1 MKGVDWFTV
10 RILFFSFVLVT
21 GLFLVYTGLSKK
33 ITKLASLDE
42 KVLVSLA
49 GSKKSEQLFRDE
61 MKASFELS
69 DQQRKA
75 SLKTWIEREGH
86 IDSDLEDLSNNVKKE
101 LASSN
106 HESAVT
112 RNVAEEASR
121 RLKQKVLTGP
131 DVEAVKQKDALADK
145 KLKQAKEIRNS
156 KHPAVY
162 KIFPWQ

>member
-10 RILFFSFVLVT
+10 RILFFSIVLVT
-21 GLFLVYTGLSKK
+21 GLYLVYHGLSKK
-33 ITKLASLDE
+33 ISNLASLDE

-49 GSKKSEQLFRDE
+49 GSKKSEQIFRDE
-61 MKASFELS
+61 MKASFVLS
-69 DQQRKA
+69 DQQRRE
-75 SLKTWIEREGH
+75 SLKSWIEREGH
-86 IDSDLEDLSNNVKKE
+86 IDLVLEDLSSVVKKE

-106 HESAVT
+106 HESAIT

-131 DVEAVKQKDALADK
+131 DVEAVKQKDVLADR

-156 KHPAVY
+156 KHPTVI
-162 KIFPWQ
+162 KIWPWQ